1 MLQSLKSHFYGKSIY
16 GGVNMRNKEKELNR
30 ELGIHEQHDQVSN
43 MIDTMLALGP
53 VNLGLNNPKIERYAE
68 QRIKEDITK

>member
-1 MLQSLKSHFYGKSIY
+1 
-16 GGVNMRNKEKELNR
+16 MRNKEKELNR

-68 QRIKEDITK
+68 QKIKEDITK

>member
-1 MLQSLKSHFYGKSIY
+1 
-16 GGVNMRNKEKELNR
+16 MRNKEKELNR

-43 MIDTMLALGP
+43 MIDAMLALGP
-53 VNLGLNNPKIERYAE
+53 VNLGLNNPKIERYTE